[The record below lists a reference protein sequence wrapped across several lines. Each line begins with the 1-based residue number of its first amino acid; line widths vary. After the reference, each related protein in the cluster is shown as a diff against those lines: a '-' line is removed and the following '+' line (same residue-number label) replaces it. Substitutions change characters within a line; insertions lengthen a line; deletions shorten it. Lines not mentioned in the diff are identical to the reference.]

1 MQSDLQMM
9 TIEAIQM
16 NKRAMMC
23 KCYDKSPFANAVYVE
38 RLFFIICD
46 PEA

>member
-23 KCYDKSPFANAVYVE
+23 KCYGKSQLANAVYVE
-38 RLFFIICD
+38 SLFILYFL
-46 PEA
+46 